1 MRTGIFTLLATLCF
15 LSLVAPAKALLLEG
29 FESDTVGNSPAGA
42 NILAGNGATVQT
54 GAGFINQVSA
64 TEGNQFAYLT
74 TGPGDLGLIDPGD
87 YQITDVD
94 TDWAFMGYSFD
105 GNAGNVLSFDINILT
120 SEYIGG
126 APDVV
131 HIQLDSDFL
140 LSAVIDTGV
149 DYAVVDSFPV
159 ISGFYGGPLSGPDSS
174 SFLDGQVGWS
184 QISTTL
190 STSGSHFLGFYVS
203 DLFDANLD
211 TALLVDNIQLTSD
224 VAPVPEPA
232 TMILFGTGIA
242 GIVGARFRRKK

>member
-1 MRTGIFTLLATLCF
+1 MKTG
-15 LSLVAPAKALLLEG
+15 LSILVATCSFLTFVASVNAMLLEG

-54 GAGFINQVSA
+54 GAGFGNQVSA

-87 YQITDVD
+87 YQITVVD

-120 SEYIGG
+120 SEYIEG

-131 HIQLDSDFL
+131 HIQLDSDIL
-140 LSAVIDTGV
+140 LSAVIDTMG
-149 DYAVVDSFPV
+149 DYPVVDGFPV
-159 ISGFYGGPLSGPDSS
+159 ISGFYGGTISGPDSS
-174 SFLDGQVGWS
+174 SFWDGQIGWS

-190 STSGSHFLGFYVS
+190 STSGSHFLGFYVA

-224 VAPVPEPA
+224 IAPVPEPA
-232 TMILFGTGIA
+232 TLILFGSGIA
-242 GIVGARFRRKK
+242 GIVGARYRRKK